1 MQRIKIVTDSTCD
14 LPQQVLDDLDIT
26 MVPLT
31 IRFGQES
38 YKDRVE
44 ISSEEF
50 FQRLTESKE
59 VPTTSQV
66 SVGQFAEVFNKHAG
80 EYDSVL
86 GLFLSSKL
94 SGTYQSAVIA
104 KNILGLE
111 NIHVM
116 DTKMVTLAHGLIV
129 REAAIMARDGCSLK
143 EIGDRV
149 RYLSEHLHSIIILDT
164 LTYLEKNGRIKSSI
178 AVVGNLLSIK
188 PILTLKNGEV
198 QLLDKIRGRKK
209 VLKWI
214 ASYIEEQGIK
224 LEGKTVGMYHI
235 GCNQVADELKGILLN
250 QFNAK
255 ELVEG
260 TVGSVI
266 GCYSGPTAIGVYFI
280 REV

>member
-31 IRFGQES
+31 VRFGQES

-66 SVGQFAEVFNKHAG
+66 SVGQFTEVFNKHAG

-235 GCNQVADELKGILLN
+235 GYNQVADELKGILLN